1 MVLTIFRPEHLY
13 VLVKLPSSN
22 KYSFDSSTS
31 TTISY
36 FEDFALVCIDIVSFL
51 KFNIYM
57 LASINNKIISV
68 ITIFFL
74 LNIII
79 ILILCEH

>member
-31 TTISY
+31 TKISY